1 MEENPHVDSVNRSAT
16 RFWFHL
22 RRQAGDGLMLVRLQA
37 ISVAART
44 VSLLITSLIL
54 SVGLLF
60 FLLILCVAFALWL
73 GALLDSYA
81 LATLATALL
90 WALLLAGVYVL
101 RHRIITAPLVRRFS
115 SIIPTLQAPSG
126 NESDATPHNLG
137 DLRRQRAQIEDAL
150 AAGNSQLKL
159 DIQELY
165 LAIQIWLWR
174 LTVVRIV
181 TRLASSLRSL
191 FTRH

>member
-1 MEENPHVDSVNRSAT
+1 
-16 RFWFHL
+16 
-22 RRQAGDGLMLVRLQA
+22 MLVRLQA

-115 SIIPTLQAPSG
+115 SIIPTPQAPSG

-137 DLRRQRAQIEDAL
+137 DLRRQQVQLEDAI

>member
-16 RFWFHL
+16 RLWHHL
-22 RRQAGDGLMLVRLQA
+22 RQQTGDGLMLVRLQA

-73 GALLDSYA
+73 GTLLDSYA

-115 SIIPTLQAPSG
+115 SIIPTPQAPSG

-137 DLRRQRAQIEDAL
+137 DLRRQRAQIEDAI

-174 LTVVRIV
+174 LTVVRVV

-191 FTRH
+191 FARH